1 MLLVT
6 ILNSFLKCC
15 PLTKHLV
22 TEKIPRAAE
31 YFLHVCQML
40 SVGVLI
46 LTCTK
51 QSVPCHPSDPSQSEY
66 ISKWQAMHGVEMFV
80 FASVLVC
87 WEKISALFHV
97 CASGSAC
104 NGQHTGGNVKGK
116 LAARTQALRKR
127 NDRKM
132 EWKFTAAPGNT

>member
-6 ILNSFLKCC
+6 ILNSFLKRC

-46 LTCTK
+46 LTCIK
-51 QSVPCHPSDPSQSEY
+51 LSVPCLPSDPSQRECVR
-66 ISKWQAMHGVEMFV
+66 KQVMHGVEMFV
-80 FASVLVC
+80 FASAVVC
-87 WEKISALFHV
+87 CERTSSLFYV

-104 NGQHTGGNVKGK
+104 NGQYTGGNVRGR
-116 LAARTQALRKR
+116 LAARAQALRKK

-132 EWKFTAAPGNT
+132 EWKFTAAAGNT